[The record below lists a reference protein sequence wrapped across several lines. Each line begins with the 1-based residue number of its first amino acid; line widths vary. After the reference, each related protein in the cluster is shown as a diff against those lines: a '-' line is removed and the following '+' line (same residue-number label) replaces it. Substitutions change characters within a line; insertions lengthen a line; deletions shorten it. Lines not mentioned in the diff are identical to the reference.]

1 MGGLETGGACVLFV
15 LVLTRYNRE
24 EGFVN
29 RCWIIVWKL
38 GIKWRRSYQG
48 YIEAICASSAPTLR
62 EEEVQIFLVSGKI
75 RCIYLLCR
83 YILTRAI
90 NNGKELCM

>member
-1 MGGLETGGACVLFV
+1 MTARNARSGVSIDLHLGKAVVPAWGAGLETGGACVLFV

-38 GIKWRRSYQG
+38 GIKWGFSG
-48 YIEAICASSAPTLR
+48 AGAIKD
-62 EEEVQIFLVSGKI
+62 I
-75 RCIYLLCR
+75 
-83 YILTRAI
+83 
-90 NNGKELCM
+90 

>member
-1 MGGLETGGACVLFV
+1 MTARNARSGVSIDLHLGKAVVPAWEDWRLEACVLFV

-38 GIKWRRSYQG
+38 GIKWGFSG
-48 YIEAICASSAPTLR
+48 AGAIKD
-62 EEEVQIFLVSGKI
+62 I
-75 RCIYLLCR
+75 
-83 YILTRAI
+83 
-90 NNGKELCM
+90 

>member
-38 GIKWRRSYQG
+38 ASGLNGGSVAPELSRIYRGNMCQLRSYTEG
-48 YIEAICASSAPTLR
+48 GGGSNFPCF
-62 EEEVQIFLVSGKI
+62 EE
-75 RCIYLLCR
+75 
-83 YILTRAI
+83 
-90 NNGKELCM
+90 N